1 MAFQLEG
8 SETGSRLG
16 PKQVSYTHDAMIDLI
31 IAHPAISQDEIA
43 RYFGYSVPWVSV
55 IFNSDAFLARM
66 AARKEE
72 LIDPSLVASLDE
84 RFRTMATV
92 SMEIVMTKLQNTK
105 DSKLAM
111 AALELSAKALGMG
124 ARQAN
129 VTVQNSF
136 VVEMPA
142 KAESD
147 VAWASAYQPKAIG
160 YPRTGELIDIAVPK
174 PSLKITDLIEP
185 GIPS

>member
-1 MAFQLEG
+1 MAFLLEG
-8 SETGSRLG
+8 SDTGSRLG

-31 IAHPAISQDEIA
+31 IAHPMISQDEIA

-72 LIDPSLVASLDE
+72 LVDPTLVASLDE
-84 RFRTMATV
+84 RFRQMATV
-92 SMEIVMTKLQNTK
+92 SMEIVLTKLQATK
-105 DSKLAM
+105 DTKLAM

-124 ARQAN
+124 ARQSN

-142 KAESD
+142 KAQSD
-147 VAWASAYQPKAIG
+147 VEWASAHQPKFYGAV
-160 YPRTGELIDIAVPK
+160 RNAEVVVPK

-185 GIPS
+185 GIPG

>member
-1 MAFQLEG
+1 MAFLLEG

-31 IAHPAISQDEIA
+31 IAHPMISQDEIA

-72 LIDPSLVASLDE
+72 LVDPTLVASLDE
-84 RFRTMATV
+84 RFRQMATV
-92 SMEIVMTKLQNTK
+92 SMEIVLTKLQTTK

-124 ARQAN
+124 ARQSN

-136 VVEMPA
+136 VVEMPV
-142 KAESD
+142 KAQSD
-147 VAWASAYQPKAIG
+147 VEWASAHQPRFYGAV
-160 YPRTGELIDIAVPK
+160 RDAEVAVPK

-185 GIPS
+185 GIPG